1 MRSYFCFSFHVI
13 NLHKRGIHINEF
25 GTNYRRQILKKPKFM
40 AHTLLLD
47 AASESGSGALKCRT
61 AFAFAGIKL
70 EEGKLGA
77 NASATTRGE

>member
-1 MRSYFCFSFHVI
+1 
-13 NLHKRGIHINEF
+13 
-25 GTNYRRQILKKPKFM
+25 M